1 LTRRPRRIE
10 TVEVPKLIEG
20 SAPIS
25 EPSRSA
31 PVEVRTIVTKEP
43 KMEKTT
49 EELKVLSPP
58 WRNGIAAGVKHP
70 RNNSKKKENG

>member
-1 LTRRPRRIE
+1 
-10 TVEVPKLIEG
+10 
-20 SAPIS
+20 
-25 EPSRSA
+25 
-31 PVEVRTIVTKEP
+31 
-43 KMEKTT
+43 MEKTT